1 MSQVLTIYS
10 KVLFL
15 NNKQRILL
23 VAPQYLYGEG
33 TYALSSLKEIKVT
46 DDFHQMDEKTK
57 NCQNVEAFE
66 DCTTRKYLE
75 KLDHECSC
83 VPYKLRNFS
92 EINQV
97 D

>member
-1 MSQVLTIYS
+1 M
-10 KVLFL
+10 
-15 NNKQRILL
+15 
-23 VAPQYLYGEG
+23 P
-33 TYALSSLKEIKVT
+33 EIGHVGVKAT

-97 D
+97 GKRSANNLNNSYSLDNL